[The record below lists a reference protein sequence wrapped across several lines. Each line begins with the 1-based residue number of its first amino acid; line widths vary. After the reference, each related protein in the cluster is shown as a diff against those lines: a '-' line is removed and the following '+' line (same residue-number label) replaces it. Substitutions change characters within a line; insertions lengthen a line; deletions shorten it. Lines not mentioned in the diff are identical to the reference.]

1 MIKRIVLTGGPCAGK
16 STALS
21 KIEDYFLEKGYA
33 VLIIAE
39 SATELIHGGI
49 RPFGNQALYGFDFQG
64 IILDYQLNKENTY
77 DQAANYLEAIGRD
90 VIILYDRGLLDNKA
104 YLDLD
109 GWNKLLRT
117 RDLFENDLK
126 EKYDLVIHMVTAACG
141 AKDAYTLQ
149 NNQARTET
157 VDEAIKLDN
166 LTKQAWCGHPKLKI
180 VDNSCSF
187 DDKIKNVLEE
197 CLAVVGDKTQ
207 IRRQRKF
214 LVDPSSLDINKFNSS
229 YTKSVIEQFYFKNE
243 NSPYE
248 YRIRRKIIDK
258 KNYYYLTI
266 QEKLDNGKSILIS
279 EKKLSEREYLCY
291 LRSNNIVS
299 SINKTRY
306 TFLYD
311 KEYVRLDL
319 FEDGT
324 TLLEIEPMSK
334 SDNIKIPDGINII
347 EEVTND
353 VSYQNRELAKVK
365 QKIIQYK
372 KEN

>member
-21 KIEDYFLEKGYA
+21 KIENYFLEKGYA
-33 VLIIAE
+33 VLIVAE
-39 SATELIHGGI
+39 SATELIQGGI

-64 IILDYQLNKENTY
+64 IILDYQLNKEKTY
-77 DQAANYLEAIGRD
+77 DQAANYLEATGRD

-109 GWNKLLRT
+109 GWRRLLSSRN
-117 RDLFENDLK
+117 LLENDLK
-126 EKYDLVIHMVTAACG
+126 EKYDSVIHMVTAACG

-149 NNQARTET
+149 NNHARTET

-166 LTKQAWCGHPKLKI
+166 LTRQAWCGHPKLKV

-187 DDKIKNVLEE
+187 DEKINNVLEE
-197 CLAVVGDKTQ
+197 CLITVGDKTQ
-207 IRRQRKF
+207 IRSQRKY
-214 LVDPSSLDINKFNSS
+214 LVDSTNIDISSFKSF
-229 YTKSVIEQFYFKNE
+229 YTKSVIEQFYLKNE

-248 YRIRRKIIDK
+248 YRIRKKIVDDK
-258 KNYYYLTI
+258 SYYYLTI
-266 QEKLDNGKSILIS
+266 QEKKDNGKSILIS
-279 EKKLSEREYLCY
+279 EKKLSEDEYLSY

-334 SDNIKIPDGINII
+334 SSDIKIPDGINII
-347 EEVTND
+347 KEVTND

-365 QKIIQYK
+365 QKIIQ
-372 KEN
+372 